1 MWSVSR
7 FSRHLVLRHLAPLCG
22 LSLLLAGCAHDTIT
36 VWTKPNVS
44 DDQRYKDLSACK
56 RYADDQMSG
65 ERGVQQDV
73 QVMNGGV
80 QSGAKPNLGQNIAAY
95 GDTKQYDRLVNDC
108 MTEAG
113 YRAVK

>member
-1 MWSVSR
+1 
-7 FSRHLVLRHLAPLCG
+7 
-22 LSLLLAGCAHDTIT
+22 
-36 VWTKPNVS
+36 
-44 DDQRYKDLSACK
+44 
-56 RYADDQMSG
+56 MSG
-65 ERGVQQDV
+65 YRGVQQDV

-95 GDTKQYDRLVNDC
+95 SDAKQYDSLVGDC

>member
-1 MWSVSR
+1 MWSLRCLSR
-7 FSRHLVLRHLAPLCG
+7 RLALFCG
-22 LSLLLAGCAHDTIT
+22 LALLLAGCAHEQVT

-44 DDQRYKDLSACK
+44 DDQRAKDTSLCK
-56 RYADDQMSG
+56 RYADQQMSG
-65 ERGVQQDV
+65 YRGVQQDV

-95 GDTKQYDRLVNDC
+95 SDAKQYDSLVNDC

-113 YRAVK
+113 YQAVK